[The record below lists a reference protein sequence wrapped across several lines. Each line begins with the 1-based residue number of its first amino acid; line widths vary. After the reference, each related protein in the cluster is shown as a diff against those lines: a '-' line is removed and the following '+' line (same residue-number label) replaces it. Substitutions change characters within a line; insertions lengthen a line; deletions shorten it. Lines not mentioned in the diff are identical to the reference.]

1 MTVFLQFHDMTLILN
16 YPNQT
21 HSLLG
26 DAVDGTNGEERHES
40 EDAAV
45 SAYATAAVTENG
57 AAYSSIPDGN
67 QKKDSNHLLIM

>member
-1 MTVFLQFHDMTLILN
+1 MTLMLN

-40 EDAAV
+40 EDASV
-45 SAYATAAVTENG
+45 SAYATAAVTENVIVSFP
-57 AAYSSIPDGN
+57 AVSSFCICFLKTTCVFLCCIII
-67 QKKDSNHLLIM
+67 QK